1 MKEAQQGMDAQQHGW
16 VGAFLPPID
25 EGAWGRRRE
34 RWISLLGLGF
44 TLLAVVFV
52 AVEQVPVMREEWE
65 RGAWGQLVA
74 HGGFLVLAGALV
86 YGGLVYQI
94 TRYLYTKRR
103 QGYVACPPQS
113 LQTPQTPGDG
123 GEVPA
128 VAILVPSYK
137 EERAVMAQTL
147 LSAAL
152 QAVPGLRVT
161 LLVDDP
167 PEPQEA
173 GDRALLAD
181 ARAVVPELA
190 AALGAVHAEVGAL
203 LDAGDAPAAAR
214 CAADWLEAE
223 ARRWLQP
230 TAPVPVT
237 HTDRFFA
244 CEILLDRALSFR
256 DQARRGE
263 VDTEVLR
270 HTFGVTLSTFERK
283 RHPNLSQQPNKATNL
298 NSYIGLMGGSW
309 TWDAAGHLRSVAPDE
324 PLPAHAP
331 RLTVPAPDFIVAL
344 DADSLIL
351 PDYARCMLAELT
363 PPEHARRAVCQTPY
377 SAVPGATTPVER
389 IAGATTDVQYII
401 HQGFTAW
408 NGTYWVGANAMIRY
422 AALLDIAE
430 PFEERGWPLRRF
442 IQDRTAI
449 EDTESSID
457 LALRGWS
464 LHNVPRRLA
473 YSATPPDFGSLL
485 IQRRRWSNGGLL
497 ILGKALRLLRQ
508 RLRQRPPEPPQ
519 RPPGTLARPLEALAE
534 AWVRV
539 HYLVSITT
547 VNLGLLILLAYPF
560 ASSVVSYWLPLT
572 AVPYF
577 ALYGRDLW
585 LMGYRWGDLFRVYA
599 LNLALIP
606 VHLGGVLQS
615 LRQGLFRG
623 RPSFPRT
630 PKTAQRTPI
639 ARPYVA
645 VMLALVVQ
653 WTLGALWDFQQGYV
667 THGLFAGLNAGIL
680 LYAVW
685 TFVGPRAALEDL

>member
-1 MKEAQQGMDAQQHGW
+1 
-16 VGAFLPPID
+16 
-25 EGAWGRRRE
+25 
-34 RWISLLGLGF
+34 
-44 TLLAVVFV
+44 
-52 AVEQVPVMREEWE
+52 
-65 RGAWGQLVA
+65 
-74 HGGFLVLAGALV
+74 
-86 YGGLVYQI
+86 
-94 TRYLYTKRR
+94 
-103 QGYVACPPQS
+103 
-113 LQTPQTPGDG
+113 
-123 GEVPA
+123 
-128 VAILVPSYK
+128 
-137 EERAVMAQTL
+137 
-147 LSAAL
+147 
-152 QAVPGLRVT
+152 
-161 LLVDDP
+161 
-167 PEPQEA
+167 
-173 GDRALLAD
+173 
-181 ARAVVPELA
+181 
-190 AALGAVHAEVGAL
+190 
-203 LDAGDAPAAAR
+203 
-214 CAADWLEAE
+214 
-223 ARRWLQP
+223 
-230 TAPVPVT
+230 
-237 HTDRFFA
+237 
-244 CEILLDRALSFR
+244 
-256 DQARRGE
+256 
-263 VDTEVLR
+263 
-270 HTFGVTLSTFERK
+270 
-283 RHPNLSQQPNKATNL
+283 
-298 NSYIGLMGGSW
+298 
-309 TWDAAGHLRSVAPDE
+309 
-324 PLPAHAP
+324 
-331 RLTVPAPDFIVAL
+331 
-344 DADSLIL
+344 
-351 PDYARCMLAELT
+351 
-363 PPEHARRAVCQTPY
+363 
-377 SAVPGATTPVER
+377 
-389 IAGATTDVQYII
+389 VQYII

-508 RLRQRPPEPPQ
+508 RLRQRQPP
-519 RPPGTLARPLEALAE
+519 RPLEALAE

-630 PKTAQRTPI
+630 PKTALRTPI

-653 WTLGALWDFQQGYV
+653 WTLGALWDFRQGYV

>member
-1 MKEAQQGMDAQQHGW
+1 MKAPQNILA
-16 VGAFLPPID
+16 GAFMPPID
-25 EGAWGRRRE
+25 ERPWGRRRE
-34 RWISLLGLGF
+34 RWISLFGLGF
-44 TLLAVVFV
+44 TLLAVCFV
-52 AVEQVPVMREEWE
+52 AVEQVPLLRKEWSD
-65 RGAWGQLVA
+65 GAWGAWAGHL
-74 HGGFLVLAGALV
+74 GFLALAGALV

-94 TRYLYTKRR
+94 TRCLYTKRR
-103 QGYVACPPQS
+103 RGYVTCPPHV
-113 LQTPQTPGDG
+113 LPEGAAHPR
-123 GEVPA
+123 

-137 EERAVMAQTL
+137 EEHAVIYQTL

-152 QAVPGLRVT
+152 QPVPELRVT
-161 LLVDDP
+161 LLIDNPPQPQDPDDC
-167 PEPQEA
+167 
-173 GDRALLAD
+173 ALLEA
-181 ARAVVPELA
+181 ARDVPQRMAEALEAIHSEVV
-190 AALGAVHAEVGAL
+190 GH
-203 LDAGDAPAAAR
+203 LDAGDATAAAR
-214 CAADWLEAE
+214 CAGNWLMAEAE
-223 ARRWLQP
+223 RWLQP
-230 TAPVPVT
+230 QAN

-244 CEILLDRALSFR
+244 CEILLDRALAFN

-263 VDTEVLR
+263 VDQETLR
-270 HTFGVTLSTFERK
+270 HTFAVTLSSFERK
-283 RHPNLSQQPNKATNL
+283 QHPNLSHQPNKATNL
-298 NSYIGLMGGSW
+298 NSYIGLMGGTW
-309 TWDAAGHLRSVAPDE
+309 TWDPDGILHQVAPESTSTSDT
-324 PLPAHAP
+324 PLLP
-331 RLTVPAPDFIVAL
+331 VPAPDFIVAL

-363 PPEHARRAVCQTPY
+363 PARHSRRAVCQTPY
-377 SAVPGATTPVER
+377 SAIPGASTQVER
-389 IAGATTDVQYII
+389 VAGATTDVQYII

-408 NGTYWVGANAMIRY
+408 SGTYWVGANAMIRY

-430 PFEERGWPLRRF
+430 TFEERGWTLRRF

-497 ILGKALRLLRQ
+497 ILGKALRLLGH
-508 RLRQRPPEPPQ
+508 RLREGGSRH
-519 RPPGTLARPLEALAE
+519 TLRALGE
-534 AWVRV
+534 AWVRI

-560 ASSVVSYWLPLT
+560 SSSVVSYWLPLT

-585 LMGYRWGDLFRVYA
+585 LMGYRWSDLFRVYA

-615 LRQGLFRG
+615 VRQGIFRT

-630 PKTAQRTPI
+630 PKTALRTPT

-645 VMLALVVQ
+645 VMLVLVVQ
-653 WTLGALWDFQQGYV
+653 WTLGSIWDFRQGYV

-680 LYAVW
+680 LYAVLA
-685 TFVGPRAALEDL
+685 FIGPRAALEDV